1 MNRETDRSTR
11 LRRSMRQRFGFNFY
25 DVFVVAF
32 CVGFAV
38 VCFYPMSVSYTHLDV
53 YKRQGTGTCPAMR
66 GGRRLR
72 GARCETWER
81 PCRRPLP
88 ARCPW

>member
-1 MNRETDRSTR
+1 MNRETARSTR

-38 VCFYPMSVSYTHLDV
+38 VCFT
-53 YKRQGTGTCPAMR
+53 
-66 GGRRLR
+66 
-72 GARCETWER
+72 
-81 PCRRPLP
+81 PCGMF
-88 ARCPW
+88 